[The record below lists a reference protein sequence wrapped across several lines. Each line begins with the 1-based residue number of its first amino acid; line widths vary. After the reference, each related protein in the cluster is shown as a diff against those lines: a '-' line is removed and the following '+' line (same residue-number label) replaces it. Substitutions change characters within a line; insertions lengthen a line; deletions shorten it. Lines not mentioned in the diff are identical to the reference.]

1 MANSLS
7 FWAGTWIFSCP
18 QTLEFLI
25 LRPSDLGTHPSSPL
39 VLRPFTTGFPGSPVF
54 RQQTYWGSIII
65 KRSPVRNLLLGIS
78 EWLWSLSV
86 MSDSLRPHVGRHF
99 TFWATRE
106 VFLCIS
112 IYMLLVLF
120 LWWAL
125 TNISRLP
132 GHLKHTFCSNLNKAP
147 STKYVHILISRTY
160 EYDTLYTLHNM

>member
-99 TFWATRE
+99 TFWAARE

-112 IYMLLVLF
+112 IHMLLVLF